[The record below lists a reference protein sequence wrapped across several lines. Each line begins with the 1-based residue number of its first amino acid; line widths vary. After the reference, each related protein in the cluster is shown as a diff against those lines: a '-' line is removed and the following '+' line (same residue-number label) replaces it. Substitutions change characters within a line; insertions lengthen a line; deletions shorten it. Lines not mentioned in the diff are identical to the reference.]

1 MLKKSLILTTVL
13 AVGGLSFSQ
22 AMADTMKPAVA
33 GVNGK
38 VDIQGGSVGREGS
51 AAVGGS
57 LSAPVGHSY
66 GVQFDGGLNTSP
78 SSHSGGLA
86 GHFFRRDPDAYLAG
100 LTSMWIRV
108 DGRDLWRNGL
118 ETEIYVD
125 DFTFSGSL
133 GLQNG
138 YSRSTGYAGL
148 DAGFY
153 INDDLL
159 VSGGVAGYSN
169 YRSVYISSEWRPMK
183 DSSLSLFGNIGA
195 GNQNGG
201 FATIGL
207 RFSFGAGNITLKKQ
221 HREYDPPN
229 ILTGFTSGSSG
240 GGAVVNQIIN
250 KIEKPQVASTPAPS

>member
-1 MLKKSLILTTVL
+1 MASITF
-13 AVGGLSFSQ
+13 AQ
-22 AMADTMKPAVA
+22 AKAEDAKPAVA

-38 VDIQGGSVGREGS
+38 IDVQAGSVGREGS
-51 AAVGGS
+51 GAVGGS
-57 LSAPVGHSY
+57 VSAPIGHSL
-66 GVQFDGGLNTSP
+66 GVQIDGGLNTSP

-86 GHFFRRDPDAYLAG
+86 GHLFTRDPDAYLAG

-118 ETEIYVD
+118 ESELYVD

-138 YSRSTGYAGL
+138 YGRSTGYAGL

-153 INDDLL
+153 VTDDLL
-159 VSGGVAGYSN
+159 INGGVSGYSD
-169 YRSVYISSEWRPMK
+169 YRSIYVGSEWRPME
-183 DSSLSLFGNIGA
+183 DSSLSFFGNVGA

-207 RFSFGAGNITLKKQ
+207 RYSFGAGNITLKKQ

-229 ILTGFTSGSSG
+229 ILTGFTSGASG
-240 GGAVVNQIIN
+240 GGAVVDQIIN
-250 KIEKPQVASTPAPS
+250 KIEKKPTTPTRIVKPAL

>member
-1 MLKKSLILTTVL
+1 MFRKKLIATTALVV
-13 AVGGLSFSQ
+13 ASITFSQ
-22 AMADTMKPAVA
+22 AMAESTKPAVA
-33 GVNGK
+33 AVNGK
-38 VDIQGGSVGREGS
+38 VDIQAGSVGREGS
-51 AAVGGS
+51 GAVGGS
-57 LSAPVGHSY
+57 LSTPFGHSY
-66 GVQFDGGLNTSP
+66 GIQVDGGLNTSP

-86 GHFFRRDPDAYLAG
+86 GHFFHRDPDAYLAG

-118 ETEIYVD
+118 ESEFYVD

-138 YSRSTGYAGL
+138 FGRSTGYAGL

-153 INDDLL
+153 VNDDLL
-159 VSGGVAGYSN
+159 VNGGVAGYSN
-169 YRSVYISSEWRPMK
+169 YRSIYVGSEWRPME

-201 FATIGL
+201 FATVGL

-229 ILTGFTSGSSG
+229 ILTGFTSGASG
-240 GGAVVNQIIN
+240 GGQVVNQIIN
-250 KIEKPQVASTPAPS
+250 KIEKPTTTNNNPT